1 MKQIQLVGTTLEEH
15 YNYIFKYID
24 KKFENLEKNYHPKEP
39 TTYLSR
45 KETADLLKVNLSTL
59 WNWQQKKI
67 LIPKGIGKKVLY
79 DRKDV
84 EKAIVKLNK

>member
-15 YNYIFKYID
+15 YKFMFNYID

-45 KETADLLKVNLSTL
+45 KETAKLLKVDVSTL
-59 WNWQQKKI
+59 WNWHQKKT
-67 LIPKGIGKKVLY
+67 LIPHSIGNRILY
-79 DRKDV
+79 DRKDIS
-84 EKAIVKLNK
+84 EAIVKLNK